1 MHRRTFAAL
10 TTVAGTAGLLGLVAT
25 ATGSGAQAEPI
36 AEFFDY
42 TGEDQAYEV
51 PAGVSCITTTVLGA
65 DGGDGAEFETE
76 DMLDQV
82 GTAALE
88 PGGAGGAGFT
98 VTANLAVTP
107 GEQLVLR
114 VGEAG
119 GDATVGEGEGGGD
132 PGEGG
137 DGAGPGGDGGTGEG
151 SEGGGGGGGSA
162 VLRGTTPL
170 VVAGGGGGGGAAGPN
185 GVGGDAGAG
194 GAAGQ
199 AGEDGVPANDEED
212 DETEAGGGG
221 GGTATAPGA
230 GGVATYED
238 NALNT
243 GQEPGDAG
251 SGQAGGDGG
260 SSGDGGG
267 GGGGGWFGGGGGAAG
282 YGTSGAGG
290 GGGSSYATGTNP
302 MFALVVDDIDDGQV
316 LITYIPGDNRPCTAS
331 APPAALPVTAAPRFT
346 G

>member
-10 TTVAGTAGLLGLVAT
+10 TTVAGTAGLLGMVAT

-42 TGEDQAYEV
+42 TGEDQTYEV

-65 DGGDGAEFETE
+65 DGGDGWEFET
-76 DMLDQV
+76 DDFVDGL

-98 VTANLAVTP
+98 VTANLPVTP

-114 VGEAG
+114 VGE
-119 GDATVGEGEGGGD
+119 VGEDAGAED
-132 PGEGG
+132 PGQGG
-137 DGAGPGGDGGTGEG
+137 DGAGPGGDGGEGEG

-185 GVGGDAGAG
+185 GVGGDGGTG
-194 GAAGQ
+194 GATGEAGQ
-199 AGEDGVPANDEED
+199 DGEPANDEAP
-212 DETEAGGGG
+212 DEVIAGGGG

-238 NALNT
+238 NAPET
-243 GQEPGDAG
+243 GNEPGSPG
-251 SGQAGGDGG
+251 SGQAGGDAG

-290 GGGSSYATGTNP
+290 GGGSSYSSVAEAT
-302 MFALVVDDIDDGQV
+302 FALVVDDIDDGQV
-316 LITYIPGDNRPCTAS
+316 LITYIPGDNSPCAAP
-331 APPAALPVTAAPRFT
+331 APPAALPVTAAPRLT